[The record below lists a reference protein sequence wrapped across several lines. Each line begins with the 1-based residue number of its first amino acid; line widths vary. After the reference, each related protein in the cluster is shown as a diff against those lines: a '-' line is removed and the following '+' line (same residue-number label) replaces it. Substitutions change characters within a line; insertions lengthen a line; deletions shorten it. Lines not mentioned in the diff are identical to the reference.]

1 MSVPHPF
8 SALLIS
14 AAPEAI
20 LIFASAIILSIHSSR
35 RLDKLSPLGSFS
47 HLLAISGCLLALIP
61 AGFYYF
67 ILTQVPGGKWIEHSG
82 FRIDGTL
89 LLIKIF
95 LLLLAVFALIL
106 SREEEEDSEPAAS
119 PGGNFGRSGSPGFIL
134 LSTAALMIFCSSAS
148 LGTAFLGLEFVGLFW
163 GLSRVCCRGA
173 SPENPCPSTSTF
185 FILWVLSS
193 SLLLLGYSFLYS
205 ASDSSVLR
213 KITPLMLWQGH
224 KPLWILAMA
233 MIFTGLVFKF
243 GFLPLRLS
251 KPRLGNRFSPS
262 VLAFYA
268 GAILWISFWILGIL
282 LSTGTSPV
290 EGSDSPLV
298 TPVVW
303 RIFIALAGAFL
314 MTWGSLA
321 ALFQRTLFRLTL
333 YLALVQ
339 IGFFTIGLSFT
350 DLQILPTLAFSGL
363 FHAFSLV
370 GICAFSAIL
379 IGAAGSDR
387 IESLQ
392 ALGRN
397 RPLLGICLLIFLL
410 SWLGLPPLAGF
421 WIKLKILT
429 LLFKLSAPG
438 LLLPLFLTAV
448 ALWATLLTLWPICK
462 ILKTLYH
469 NPDSASGEVFRP
481 LPLSPR
487 GSTQA
492 VIILLAFFTL
502 SAGFWGAHTLSQ
514 TLFPLTYL
522 KL

>member
-1 MSVPHPF
+1 M
-8 SALLIS
+8 LQNY
-14 AAPEAI
+14 APDA
-20 LIFASAIILSIHSSR
+20 
-35 RLDKLSPLGSFS
+35 
-47 HLLAISGCLLALIP
+47 
-61 AGFYYF
+61 
-67 ILTQVPGGKWIEHSG
+67 
-82 FRIDGTL
+82 
-89 LLIKIF
+89 
-95 LLLLAVFALIL
+95 
-106 SREEEEDSEPAAS
+106 
-119 PGGNFGRSGSPGFIL
+119 
-134 LSTAALMIFCSSAS
+134 
-148 LGTAFLGLEFVGLFW
+148 
-163 GLSRVCCRGA
+163 
-173 SPENPCPSTSTF
+173 
-185 FILWVLSS
+185 
-193 SLLLLGYSFLYS
+193 
-205 ASDSSVLR
+205 
-213 KITPLMLWQGH
+213 WQGH

-233 MIFTGLVFKF
+233 MIFTGLVFSSAFAAPPFKATT
-243 GFLPLRLS
+243 GQPV
-251 KPRLGNRFSPS
+251 FSS

-268 GAILWISFWILGIL
+268 GAILWVSFWILGIL

-290 EGSDSPLV
+290 EGSDSRSLPRLSGESLSLWPAPLDDWKPGG
-298 TPVVW
+298 T
-303 RIFIALAGAFL
+303 
-314 MTWGSLA
+314 
-321 ALFQRTLFRLTL
+321 FQRTLFRLTL

-339 IGFFTIGLSFT
+339 IGFTIGSLYRPADTPARLF
-350 DLQILPTLAFSGL
+350 GL
-363 FHAFSLV
+363 FRLFLI

-397 RPLLGICLLIFLL
+397 RPLLGICQVIFLL

-448 ALWATLLTLWPICK
+448 ALWATLLTLWPISK

>member
-1 MSVPHPF
+1 MNVPHPF

-14 AAPEAI
+14 AAPEVI
-20 LIFASAIILSIHSSR
+20 LIFASVIILSIHSSR

-47 HLLAISGCLLALIP
+47 HLMAISGCLLALIP

-89 LLIKIF
+89 LLIKIA
-95 LLLLAVFALIL
+95 LLLLTVFALIL
-106 SREEEEDSEPAAS
+106 SREEKDGSGPAAS
-119 PGGNFGRSGSPGFIL
+119 HGQNFGLAGSPGFIL
-134 LSTAALMIFCSSAS
+134 LSTAALMVFCSSTS

-163 GLSRVCCRGA
+163 GLSRVCRRGTHQE
-173 SPENPCPSTSTF
+173 SPRPSSF
-185 FILWVLSS
+185 FIPWMVSS

-205 ASDSSVLR
+205 ASGSTVLR
-213 KITPLMLWQGH
+213 EITPLMFRQEH
-224 KPLWILAMA
+224 KPLWILALA

-251 KPRLGNRFSPS
+251 KPRMGNRYSPS
-262 VLAFYA
+262 VLALYA
-268 GAILWISFWILGIL
+268 GAILWVSFWILGIL
-282 LSTGTSPV
+282 LSTGSATV
-290 EGSDSPLV
+290 EGSNSPLG

-303 RIFIALAGAFL
+303 RIFIALAGALL

-321 ALFQRTLFRLTL
+321 APFQRSLCRLTL

-339 IGFFTIGLSFT
+339 MGFFTVGLSFT
-350 DLQILPTLAFSGL
+350 DLQALPTLAFYGL
-363 FHAFSLV
+363 FHAGSLM
-370 GICAFSAIL
+370 GICAFSSIL
-379 IGAAGSDR
+379 IRATGSDR

-397 RPLLGICLLIFLL
+397 RPLLGICLVIFLL

-421 WIKLKILT
+421 WVKLKILT
-429 LLFKLSAPG
+429 LFFKLSAPG

-448 ALWATLLTLWPICK
+448 ALWATLLTLWPIYK
-462 ILKTLYH
+462 VLKSLYH
-469 NPDSASGEVFRP
+469 TPDSASGEVFRP

-487 GSTQA
+487 TSTQA
-492 VIILLAFFTL
+492 VIILLALFTL
-502 SAGFWGAHTLSQ
+502 SAGLWGAYTLNQ